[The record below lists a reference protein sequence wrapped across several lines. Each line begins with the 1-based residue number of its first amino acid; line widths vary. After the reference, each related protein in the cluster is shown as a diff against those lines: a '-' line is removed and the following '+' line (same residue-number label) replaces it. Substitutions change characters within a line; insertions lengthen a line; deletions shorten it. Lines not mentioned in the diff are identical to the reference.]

1 MPPKQKTAER
11 ALKTLKVSTREAW
24 RGWLARHHAT
34 TTEVWLRYAKRH
46 TGEPRVEYDAAVE
59 EAICFGWIDGLVRSV
74 DERYYAQRFTP
85 RRAGSR
91 WSAINRSRY
100 ARLLREGRL
109 TEAGLAKA
117 PPSEIDQPVTPP
129 EPHAE
134 PVILPEFRRALR
146 ASPKAW
152 RTFESL
158 APSYRRFYLGWIA
171 AAKREVTRTR
181 RITEAISLL
190 AEGKKLGIK

>member
-1 MPPKQKTAER
+1 MPTKHKTTEH

-24 RGWLARHHAT
+24 RAWLARHHASA
-34 TTEVWLRYAKRH
+34 TEVWLQYAKRH
-46 TGEPRVEYDAAVE
+46 TGEPRVEYHAAVE

-74 DERYYAQRFTP
+74 GERYYAQRFTP

-91 WSAINRSRY
+91 WSAINQRRY
-100 ARLLREGRL
+100 AKLLREGRL

-117 PPSEIDQPVTPP
+117 PPSEVDQPAAPL
-129 EPHAE
+129 EPRAE

-146 ASPKAW
+146 SSPKAW

-171 AAKREVTRTR
+171 AAKREATRTR
-181 RITEAISLL
+181 RIAEAISLL